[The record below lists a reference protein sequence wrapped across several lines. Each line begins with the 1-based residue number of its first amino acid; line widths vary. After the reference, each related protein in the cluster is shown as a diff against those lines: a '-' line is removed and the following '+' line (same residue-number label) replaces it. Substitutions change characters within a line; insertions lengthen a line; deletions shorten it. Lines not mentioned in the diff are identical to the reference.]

1 MTKEQLQLKI
11 SELDKI
17 DFDNQKEDKGSL
29 LKIVGFSNKTDL
41 QEADNENEEL

>member
-11 SELDKI
+11 SELGKI
-17 DFDNQKEDKGSL
+17 DFDNPNLDKSSL
-29 LKIVGFSNKTDL
+29 LKIVGFSSKTDI